1 MIIYKSSPTFSAIST
16 QPGTATPGNDYV
28 TVDGPLEFSP
38 DSDVAIVNITILP
51 DDEFESDETFTVV
64 ISDPSHGYIGEDS
77 EALISILG
85 EKIQSHYEGVILAAK
100 CNLLQS
106 S

>member
-1 MIIYKSSPTFSAIST
+1 M
-16 QPGTATPGNDYV
+16 
-28 TVDGPLEFSP
+28 EFSP

-77 EALISILG
+77 EALISIIG
-85 EKIQSHYEGVILAAK
+85 EKNNRKHYEAVILAAK